1 MKTSDHFD
9 KISKEDLLK
18 IVAQQAKQIQFLEE
32 KILAYQLRQFAD
44 KSEKMNQNQA
54 SLFDEAELTN
64 NHPPL
69 IGIY

>member
-1 MKTSDHFD
+1 
-9 KISKEDLLK
+9 
-18 IVAQQAKQIQFLEE
+18 
-32 KILAYQLRQFAD
+32 
-44 KSEKMNQNQA
+44 MNQNQA

>member
-32 KILAYQLRQFAD
+32 
-44 KSEKMNQNQA
+44 
-54 SLFDEAELTN
+54 
-64 NHPPL
+64 
-69 IGIY
+69 